1 MKNERRELMYVVPPG
16 LSTRE
21 PLHHGFT
28 PMTTTCRHFLAK
40 SSLATPKAA
49 DQRPDLRAAPARQ
62 PVWQTQ
68 QHLWLPSDR

>member
-16 LSTRE
+16 PIHARAS
-21 PLHHGFT
+21 T
-28 PMTTTCRHFLAK
+28 PMTTTCRHFLAT
-40 SSLATPKAA
+40 SSLAPPKAA

>member
-28 PMTTTCRHFLAK
+28 PMTTTCRHFLATSVVFGSAK
-40 SSLATPKAA
+40 SEYT
-49 DQRPDLRAAPARQ
+49 
-62 PVWQTQ
+62 V
-68 QHLWLPSDR
+68 